1 MRTSDKG
8 IHLMHQFEGYRD
20 RPYKCSAKI
29 WTVGWGHAL
38 YPEQLRLP
46 NARTEK
52 YQGMIR
58 DEFPL
63 KPEDDRLWT
72 KPELEELFRQDLLR
86 FEHGVLR
93 LAPNLS
99 GNQGVFDA
107 CVALSYNIGLGNFQR
122 SSVRQRINRD
132 ESKERIAEAFMV
144 WSKAGGKV
152 LRGLQRR
159 REAETRLFL

>member
-72 KPELEELFRQDLLR
+72 KPELEELFRQDILR
-86 FEHGVLR
+86 FELGVLR

-107 CVALSYNIGLGNFQR
+107 CVALAYNIGLGNFQR
-122 SSVRQRINRD
+122 SSVRQRINRG
-132 ESKERIAEAFMV
+132 ESKERIAEAFMM
-144 WSKAGGKV
+144 WAKAGGKV